1 MDRPEAASK
10 PVEDARGTR
19 APSHGSSPSPPPV
32 GGSEGGPAAT
42 PEVRE
47 KPRHRTVHL
56 SVRLFP
62 EELERIRFAARARG
76 LATSTFVRAASLG
89 ETLPAVRTGQEKR
102 DAAALLVRALPVL
115 EGLTGRFAGDGFPEV
130 VGELTVGVGLV
141 RDALGRL
148 TS

>member
-19 APSHGSSPSPPPV
+19 APSHGSSPSPPPD
-32 GGSEGGPAAT
+32 GGSEGRPAAT
-42 PEVRE
+42 PE
-47 KPRHRTVHL
+47 KAPRHRTVHL

-89 ETLPAVRTGQEKR
+89 ESLPAVRTGQEER
-102 DAAALLVRALPVL
+102 DAAALLIQALPVL
-115 EGLTGRFAGDGFPEV
+115 QGVLGHFERDGYPEAV
-130 VGELTVGVGLV
+130 VELEAGVGLV

-148 TS
+148 TT